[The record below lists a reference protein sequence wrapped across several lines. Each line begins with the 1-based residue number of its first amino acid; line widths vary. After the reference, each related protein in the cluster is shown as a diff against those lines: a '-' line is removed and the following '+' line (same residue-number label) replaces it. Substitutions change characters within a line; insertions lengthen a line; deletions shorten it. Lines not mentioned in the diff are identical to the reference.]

1 MNKHDQL
8 NDKRSYAEYSVQV
21 INVYAYLGQCLI
33 DIQHGFIINLL
44 KSSG

>member
-8 NDKRSYAEYSVQV
+8 NDKRSYAEDSVQV
-21 INVYAYLGQCLI
+21 INVYLGQRLI

-44 KSSG
+44 KSIE